1 MSTSQFA
8 VYQLKKKPE
17 LRNLLFRT
25 YEELAKDQIPVQM
38 ENYEQVYLGTMK
50 PGETPEQIKKEL
62 EKKQPHN
69 YKGHAVSTSDVLI
82 LNDKGVM
89 TIYYVNKDTFIEIS
103 DFMKGTSS
111 EGGGLAKDTV
121 GYEIA
126 GKDGTW
132 EVIDYLLVEGKNYFL
147 MEHEQ
152 YGKDVAYVVLDQK
165 GNVIVDSTYNGFDDV
180 VKQKI
185 LDSLHPPVQEQAEDY
200 KPKLDNWQKYM
211 ENGEYLRSAEIT
223 EEANYNMIDG
233 LKNNAAPKDKK
244 NRPKESVLAKL
255 NEKKEEIARQS
266 TREIS
271 KRLYCSP
278 SSIIRLCQKLGF
290 TGFEEFKEMYVE
302 ELHYLNSN
310 FSDIN
315 PSIPFMTEDNIQTI
329 SNKMCS
335 LYHEIID
342 DTHSLLDHDMLRK
355 SLNLLKNNKNIYII
369 SSGSQN
375 DLALTFRDKMARIG
389 KHVNIYQHID
399 EPYYEACYLNKG
411 DACFILIS
419 YTGETQNCIRMANK
433 LNERNIDFITITS
446 FGTNTLSSLSRC
458 VLHVSTREKIRNN
471 LGTFSMNLSTLYLLD
486 LLYSM
491 YFSLNYKENK
501 KKKIKIADEYE
512 NFTSS
517 LIRDTS
523 NDLIK

>member
-1 MSTSQFA
+1 MSRSQFA
-8 VYQLKKKPE
+8 VYQLKKEPE

-126 GKDGTW
+126 GKDGSW

-152 YGKDVAYVVLDQK
+152 YGKDVAYVVLNQDGK
-165 GNVIVDSTYNGFDDV
+165 VIVDSTYNGFDDA

-185 LDSLHPPVQEQAEDY
+185 LDSLHPPVQEQTENS
-200 KPKLDNWQKYM
+200 KPKLDNWQKYL

-233 LKNNAAPKDKK
+233 LNNNAAPKKEKK
-244 NRPKESVLAKL
+244 RPKESVLAKL
-255 NEKKEEIARQS
+255 HQKEKEIARRSGKKAMQ
-266 TREIS
+266 EIMG
-271 KRLYCSP
+271 
-278 SSIIRLCQKLGF
+278 Q
-290 TGFEEFKEMYVE
+290 
-302 ELHYLNSN
+302 
-310 FSDIN
+310 
-315 PSIPFMTEDNIQTI
+315 
-329 SNKMCS
+329 
-335 LYHEIID
+335 
-342 DTHSLLDHDMLRK
+342 DM
-355 SLNLLKNNKNIYII
+355 
-369 SSGSQN
+369 
-375 DLALTFRDKMARIG
+375 
-389 KHVNIYQHID
+389 
-399 EPYYEACYLNKG
+399 
-411 DACFILIS
+411 
-419 YTGETQNCIRMANK
+419 
-433 LNERNIDFITITS
+433 ERA
-446 FGTNTLSSLSRC
+446 
-458 VLHVSTREKIRNN
+458 
-471 LGTFSMNLSTLYLLD
+471 
-486 LLYSM
+486 
-491 YFSLNYKENK
+491 K
-501 KKKIKIADEYE
+501 K
-512 NFTSS
+512 
-517 LIRDTS
+517 
-523 NDLIK
+523 